1 MLKQCVSLESK
12 KCHHFSRSLET
23 GFNIFQVNNSYC
35 HRKNTYHTLSIVSL
49 VVSKESIFCLKLAK
63 LQFRASSGSNDC
75 NIP

>member
-23 GFNIFQVNNSYC
+23 GFNMFQVNNSFC
-35 HRKNTYHTLSIVSL
+35 HRKKYISHSFHSIV
-49 VVSKESIFCLKLAK
+49 VYIYCLKLAK